1 MTSTLRHTVWFSRIV
16 LLAATLLFS
25 MIAFRNLFDPVGAM
39 APHEITLGSAAGV
52 TVARVGFGG
61 FPLAFAIILL
71 ACLAAERRL
80 LAGLGFLA
88 VLALVVTAARVIG
101 LVLDG
106 PAPFTLH
113 VLKPEVALIIVS
125 TTAFVLERRRRRVS
139 MGDDPS
145 SVHHAALPHT
155 SARRA

>member
-1 MTSTLRHTVWFSRIV
+1 VLCVTGVSRDV
-16 LLAATLLFS
+16 QTF
-25 MIAFRNLFDPVGAM
+25 
-39 APHEITLGSAAGV
+39 PHEITLGSAAGV
-52 TVARVGFGG
+52 TVARVGSF
-61 FPLAFAIILL
+61 
-71 ACLAAERRL
+71 
-80 LAGLGFLA
+80 
-88 VLALVVTAARVIG
+88 VVTAARVLG

-145 SVHHAALPHT
+145 SVHHAALPHS